1 MGKDDKKG
9 GAQSEAQLLLEQ
21 GVFFYTSLSFILLAT
36 SIKVASKCICP
47 TTNLAIL
54 TSF

>member
-21 GVFFYTSLSFILLAT
+21 GVFCFPTWFFAFLLAT
-36 SIKVASKCICP
+36 GSL
-47 TTNLAIL
+47 NN
-54 TSF
+54 